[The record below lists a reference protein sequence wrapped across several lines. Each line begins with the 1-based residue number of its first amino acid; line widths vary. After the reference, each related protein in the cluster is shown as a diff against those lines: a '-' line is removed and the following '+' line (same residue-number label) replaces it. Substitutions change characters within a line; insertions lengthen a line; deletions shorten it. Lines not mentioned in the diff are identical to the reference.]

1 MGITVVEIL
10 ALTCKYQDFGPELF
24 EITRF
29 EKTRYRIWQS
39 ESKKFIADDFR
50 TELSART
57 FLADLGFEALK
68 RVDDLS
74 YVRKIV
80 DYLK

>member
-1 MGITVVEIL
+1 MGITIAEIL

-29 EKTRYRIWQS
+29 EKTRYRIWQR
-39 ESKKFIADDFR
+39 ESRVFIIGNFL

-57 FLADLGFEALK
+57 FLADLGFKARK
-68 RVDDLS
+68 RVDNKI
-74 YVRKIV
+74 YV
-80 DYLK
+80 LNS

>member
-1 MGITVVEIL
+1 MGITIAEIL

-29 EKTRYRIWQS
+29 EKTRYRIWQR
-39 ESKKFIADDFR
+39 ESRVFIIGNFL

-57 FLADLGFEALK
+57 FLTDLGFKASKE
-68 RVDDLS
+68 VDELE
-74 YVRKIV
+74 YVQTS
-80 DYLK
+80 